1 MDSINFIDSQI
12 SVGFKK
18 SFSISSTSINPHTET
33 KKDQII
39 TYISLKV
46 LIVRQLA
53 MPEFDYV
60 SFTSE
65 KLWLYTS

>member
-1 MDSINFIDSQI
+1 MYCIDFIDSQI
-12 SVGFKK
+12 SFSLKK
-18 SFSISSTSINPHTET
+18 SFPIASTSINPHAET
-33 KKDQII
+33 KKDEIVA
-39 TYISLKV
+39 YISWKI

-65 KLWLYTS
+65 KD